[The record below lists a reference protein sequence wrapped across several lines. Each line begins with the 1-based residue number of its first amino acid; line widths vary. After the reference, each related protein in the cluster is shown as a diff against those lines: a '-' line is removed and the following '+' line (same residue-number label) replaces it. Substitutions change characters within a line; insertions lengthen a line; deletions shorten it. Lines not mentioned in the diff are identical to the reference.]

1 MITSIILFVYF
12 ASLLGCR
19 WFDRKN
25 PEMKLTSSVWLCPA
39 INTLFLIMIGI
50 AFIYME
56 IYMMIEDIEAP
67 KFVLYIRNK
76 ITKPISNRI
85 KKGYDWFFNND
96 IRR

>member
-19 WFDRKN
+19 WFDRTN
-25 PEMKLTSSVWLCPA
+25 PVKLTSSVWLCPV
-39 INTLFLIMIGI
+39 INTLFILMIAI
-50 AFIYME
+50 VFIYMK
-56 IYMMIEDIEAP
+56 IHMMIEDIEAP

-76 ITKPISNRI
+76 ITKPISDRI